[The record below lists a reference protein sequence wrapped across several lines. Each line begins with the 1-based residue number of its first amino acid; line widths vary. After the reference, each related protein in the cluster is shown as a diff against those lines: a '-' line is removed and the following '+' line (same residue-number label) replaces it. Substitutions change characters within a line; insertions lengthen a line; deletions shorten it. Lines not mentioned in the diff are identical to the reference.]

1 MCRRN
6 TIIHICLL
14 EICWEKNEPERAQS
28 MDSLSPR
35 TSKRGGLSPWK
46 SQSVYSKRYA
56 PNTSFKAKPKYA
68 CALNLFI
75 IHEESR
81 ADRQWKTPCGKTS
94 KCSVSSSTVSLGM
107 RTTCR
112 DGKKSCTTRQMSSS
126 CSSLTAAARCVVGMT
141 KHFWPWNIAFQKTFL
156 CLQVCIGRCL
166 ERGKNS
172 GRTDDNRESLNKRYS
187 PAAQTT
193 CSLPA
198 TRVPL
203 EGFCLTHLDDCRI
216 PASVFLT

>member
-6 TIIHICLL
+6 IIIHICLL
-14 EICWEKNEPERAQS
+14 EICWEKNEPEKAQS

-46 SQSVYSKRYA
+46 SQSVYLRRYA
-56 PNTSFKAKPKYA
+56 PNTSFKTKSKYA
-68 CALNLFI
+68 CALNMFI

-81 ADRQWKTPCGKTS
+81 ADRQWKTPCRKTR
-94 KCSVSSSTVSLGM
+94 KCSVSSLMVSLEM
-107 RTTCR
+107 RTTFR
-112 DGKKSCTTRQMSSS
+112 AGKKSWTTRQMSSL
-126 CSSLTAAARCVVGMT
+126 CSSLTAAARCVVGIT
-141 KHFWPWNIAFQKTFL
+141 KHFQSWNIAFQKTFL
-156 CLQVCIGRCL
+156 CLQVCISRCL

-198 TRVPL
+198 THVL
-203 EGFCLTHLDDCRI
+203 L
-216 PASVFLT
+216 